1 MLGVIRTQIVYNH
14 MDDLIGVIGS
24 EQLVHRI
31 QKPTPSLSVMHKRN
45 LAREGVESGEN
56 STTEFPTLSTA
67 LGNPAQDAG
76 FSPFHSAA
84 GEVSLK
90 ETEEENMK
98 PKQNST

>member
-1 MLGVIRTQIVYNH
+1 

-31 QKPTPSLSVMHKRN
+31 QKLTPSLMHKRN

-76 FSPFHSAA
+76 FPPFHSAA